1 MTEFQWKIFSDF
13 RCEFKKKISEWS
25 VFSNELKILQEKSA
39 ENDKIPNYKIENPIV
54 YNRALDEI
62 SNDSE
67 IKLII
72 CADNPGKNE
81 QLSQNQKYLIGQA
94 GKLTEGF
101 FRNNKEFKIDF
112 RKNAV
117 ILNKTPVHSAKTAEL
132 KFIYKNSSDEIKNL
146 LDETQI
152 WMAKKTAE
160 LSDTLNCPIFLAGYS
175 ELKKGGIFTIYKNEL
190 KNSIKN
196 MNSVLVF
203 QHFSMNRF
211 SIDFKNFMQKNPNL
225 SKEEALKQLGLLHQK
240 EIFNF

>member
-39 ENDKIPNYKIENPIV
+39 ENDKIPNYKIENPVV

-62 SNDSE
+62 SETSE

-94 GKLTEGF
+94 GKLAEGF

-112 RKNAV
+112 RKNAI

-211 SIDFKNFMQKNPNL
+211 SIDLKNFMQKNPNL

-240 EIFNF
+240 EIF

>member
-1 MTEFQWKIFSDF
+1 MTEFQWKFFSDF

-39 ENDKIPNYKIENPIV
+39 ENDKIPNYKIENPVV

-62 SNDSE
+62 SETSE
-67 IKLII
+67 IKLIV

-94 GKLTEGF
+94 GKLAEGF
-101 FRNNKEFKIDF
+101 FRNNQEFKIDF
-112 RKNAV
+112 RKDAI
-117 ILNKTPVHSAKTAEL
+117 ILNKTPIHSAKTAEL

-190 KNSIKN
+190 KNSIKD

-240 EIFNF
+240 EFF

>member
-94 GKLTEGF
+94 GKLAEGF

-152 WMAKKTAE
+152 WMAKKNGRT
-160 LSDTLNCPIFLAGYS
+160 FRYS
-175 ELKKGGIFTIYKNEL
+175 ELPDFSCRLQRIKKRRNFYHLQKRIKKFNKKYEFCFGLSAFFDEQIF
-190 KNSIKN
+190 
-196 MNSVLVF
+196 
-203 QHFSMNRF
+203 HRF
-211 SIDFKNFMQKNPNL
+211 
-225 SKEEALKQLGLLHQK
+225 
-240 EIFNF
+240 